1 MKRNLPRSTLQKLLH
16 RVDRYYTWSII
27 FRYKQEF
34 GFTVPGRKICID
46 DIRIRGVGKSDVV
59 DEKFLNHTDE
69 IAYPIDECL
78 CYFNQWQKTNVYTL
92 QTLQAGQ
99 KLTGPAILID
109 QTSTIIVE
117 PDCQVQITKK
127 GDVRIDI
134 EPEKLPETVGTELD
148 PIQLSIFSHRFMS
161 IAEQMGR
168 VLQRTSISTNI
179 KERLDFSCALFGS
192 NGGLVANAPH
202 IPVHLG
208 AMQETVQFQMKN
220 VGDQLK
226 DGDVLLSN
234 HPTAGGSHLP
244 DLTVITPVFYRNS
257 KKPVFFVASRGHHA
271 DIGGSTP
278 GSMPPNSKSIFEEG
292 AVFKSFFLVRDGKFM
307 EEEVTAAFNEP
318 AKHENCSGTRNL
330 HDNLSD
336 LRAQVAAN
344 HKGIKLVCELIDE
357 YSLETVEAYMQHI
370 QNNAEIAVRNMLKEI
385 AERYASSS
393 NTCTLKAEDKMD
405 CGALIKLRVEIDRHT
420 GSTVADFTG
429 TSPQL
434 ENNLNAPRAVTLSA
448 LIYCLRC
455 MVGYDV
461 PLNQGCLIPI
471 KPIIPANSLLDPNE
485 YAAVVGGNVLTSQR
499 IVDVILKAF
508 RYCSASQGCMNN
520 VTFGDETVGY
530 YETVAG
536 GAGAGPGWHGRSG
549 VHTHMTNTRITDPEI
564 VEKRYPVIVKRFD
577 LRENSGGK
585 GKFKGGD
592 GVVRELLFRKDLVL
606 SVLSERRTYAPYGMN
621 GGEDGVKGKN
631 ILLTVNGDTREY
643 AGMVSAEVKPGV
655 SYNIL
660 S

>member
-1 MKRNLPRSTLQKLLH
+1 M
-16 RVDRYYTWSII
+16 
-27 FRYKQEF
+27 
-34 GFTVPGRKICID
+34 PGRKICID
-46 DIRIRGVGKSDVV
+46 DIRIRGVGKSDVL
-59 DEKFLNHTDE
+59 DETLLDFTNE
-69 IAYPIDECL
+69 IAKPIDECL
-78 CYFNQWQKTNVYTL
+78 CYFNGWRKTNVYTL

-99 KLTGPAILID
+99 KLSGPAILID
-109 QTSTIIVE
+109 QTSTIVVE
-117 PDCQVQITKK
+117 PDCQVQITRK

-134 EPEKLPETVGTELD
+134 EPEKMPETVGTELD

-244 DLTVITPVFYRNS
+244 DLTVITPVFYRKS

-307 EEEVTAAFNEP
+307 EEEVTAAFNDP
-318 AKHENCSGTRNL
+318 ARYENCSGTRNL

-336 LRAQVAAN
+336 LKAQVAAN

-393 NTCTLKAEDKMD
+393 DTCTLKAEDKMD
-405 CGALIKLRVEIDRHT
+405 CEATIKLSVEIDRLT
-420 GSTVADFTG
+420 GSTIADFTG

-485 YAAVVGGNVLTSQR
+485 HAAVVGGNVLTSQR

-577 LRENSGGK
+577 LRKNSGGK
-585 GKFKGGD
+585 GKYRGGD
-592 GVVRELLFRKDLVL
+592 GVVRELLFRKDLIL

-621 GGEDGVKGKN
+621 GGEEGVKGRN
-631 ILLTVNGDTREY
+631 IIIRANGDTREY
-643 AGMVSAEVKPGV
+643 SGMVSAEVKPGV
-655 SYNIL
+655 SYI
-660 S
+660 SYHS